1 MCCCFCLRSVNP
13 LKRYQIMNENGKKI
27 NRPRLPPWIRVKVGV
42 GSGRSEVSAILKEL
56 NLNTVCGSA
65 ECPNLDECWRK
76 HTATFMIL
84 GNECTRN
91 CRFCAVDHALAP
103 SLPVPNEP
111 ANIAEAVSRLGLK
124 YVVITSVTRDDLPD
138 GGSSQFAATMHAVR
152 SRSEGAVKVEIL
164 TPDYLGDDLRRV
176 LDAQPVVFNHNVE
189 TVERLSK
196 EIRMK
201 ADFRRS
207 LCVLS
212 EATEIAS
219 DSTNVKSGIMVGLGE
234 TDQEVEATIREIRG
248 TGVSI
253 LTIGQYL
260 PPSRSHWPLDRYVE
274 PAKFAEWKEYA
285 LSLGFSGVASA
296 PLVRSSYHAEE
307 LSS

>member
-1 MCCCFCLRSVNP
+1 
-13 LKRYQIMNENGKKI
+13 MNDNKKKMD
-27 NRPRLPPWIRVKVGV
+27 RPRLPPWIRVKVGV
-42 GSGRSEVSAILKEL
+42 GSGRGEVSAILKEL

-65 ECPNLDECWRK
+65 ECPNLDECWRR

-84 GNECTRN
+84 GNKCTRN
-91 CRFCAVDHALAP
+91 CRFCAVDHSIAP
-103 SLPVPNEP
+103 SLPDPNEP
-111 ANIAEAVSRLGLK
+111 ANIAKAVSRLGLT
-124 YVVITSVTRDDLPD
+124 YVVVTSVTRDDLSD
-138 GGSSQFAATMHAVR
+138 GGSAQFAATIHAIR
-152 SRSEGAVKVEIL
+152 TRSEERVKVEIL

-176 LDAQPVVFNHNVE
+176 LDARPVVFNHNVE

-207 LCVLS
+207 LRVLS
-212 EATEIAS
+212 EAAEIAAE
-219 DSTNVKSGIMVGLGE
+219 STSVKSGIMVGLGE
-234 TDQEVEATIREIRG
+234 TNQEVETTIREIRG
-248 TGVSI
+248 TGASI

-274 PAKFAEWKEYA
+274 PAKFEEWREFA
-285 LSLGFSGVASA
+285 LSLGFNNVASA